1 MFNLLNENWE
11 KLDKKIENLDSA
23 INFASGLFNSFN
35 PYKWKEI
42 FDLCEEIHQDFKTI
56 RYPTKE
62 LRSIAWQKFFDLRD
76 KAFQE
81 KNKQIKGLSSTR
93 KNEIYDM
100 LQYTEYDWLGDLLI
114 GKILSFGLLET
125 KVEDMKWAGSKLKE
139 AGAYF
144 KSVKLEMTREDK
156 AEVFLRI
163 SDIRSSHNLFWSR
176 YKEISQVNY
185 ERVKIERE
193 KARQEKQRDWEDKQE
208 KSRRI
213 KNRIEN
219 NISKNKENLNKA
231 TKALEKIK
239 DSRRNLR
246 DKISESYS
254 DNWKRKAEG
263 WLDEM
268 DDKINDIEAS
278 VERIRSWIA
287 EDQNKLD
294 NWN

>member
-11 KLDKKIENLDSA
+11 RLDKKIESLDSA
-23 INFASGLFNSFN
+23 INYASGLFTSFN
-35 PYKWKEI
+35 SYQWKEI
-42 FDLCEEIHQDFKTI
+42 FDLCGEIHQDFKSI

-62 LRSIAWQKFFDLRD
+62 GRSIAWQKFFDLRN

-81 KNKQIKGLSSTR
+81 KNRQIKGLSSTR

-100 LQYTEYDWLGDLLI
+100 LRYTEYDWLGDLLI

-156 AEVFLRI
+156 AEVFLRF

-185 ERVKIERE
+185 ERTKIERE
-193 KARQEKQRDWEDKQE
+193 KARHEKQRDWEEKQE

-213 KNRIEN
+213 RGSIEN
-219 NISKNKENLNKA
+219 NISKNKEKLDKA
-231 TKALEKIK
+231 TNALEKIK

-278 VERIRSWIA
+278 IERIRGWIA